1 MEEMAATQHALAASE
16 ERLIKG
22 TLDARRHEPT
32 ASIDHAAGGDEV
44 WFPGCEAAGQAE
56 PLPERSLCCALRSG
70 QRGHGSAVGRKNS
83 KRHLGILVLQ

>member
-32 ASIDHAAGGDEV
+32 ASIDHAAGRDEV
-44 WFPGCEAAGQAE
+44 WFPGCEAAGNDQSAAE
-56 PLPERSLCCALRSG
+56 SG
-70 QRGHGSAVGRKNS
+70 KTAS
-83 KRHLGILVLQ
+83 